1 MISEEKFFN
10 ELMKDTAEFDAA
22 AGIGS
27 QEQEQPEIDKDTY
40 TRAEVDALIAEKIK
54 EVMEGEKNNGNK
66 EEGSGAAAGAAGTD
80 EEGAGEEG
88 GKENG

>member
-1 MISEEKFFN
+1 MISEEKFFD
-10 ELMKDTAEFDAA
+10 ELMTDTAEFDAA

-27 QEQEQPEIDKDTY
+27 REQEQPETDKDTY

-66 EEGSGAAAGAAGTD
+66 EEGSGAAAGAAGT
-80 EEGAGEEG
+80 EEQEGNEG
-88 GKENG
+88 GKENE

>member
-1 MISEEKFFN
+1 MISEEKFFD

-27 QEQEQPEIDKDTY
+27 QEQEQQETDKDTY

-54 EVMEGEKNNGNK
+54 EVMEGEKNNVNK
-66 EEGSGAAAGAAGTD
+66 EEGNRAAAGAAGTD
-80 EEGAGEEG
+80 GEGAGEEG